1 MYLGRTAIP
10 LISALALGASALA
23 AQAETDLKFALDWRY
38 EGPAAGFLLAED
50 MGFFAEEGLN
60 VTIDTGTGSV
70 NTIPRVAS
78 GLYDMGFGDLN
89 SLIKFLDEDPSQ
101 PVTGVA
107 MVYDKPT
114 FALVGRK
121 SLGITEDP
129 SSLEGK
135 TLGAPPPDGAFAQWP
150 IFQEVAGID
159 TSDITIESIGFPV
172 REPML
177 ANGDVDAVFGF
188 AFSVILNLK
197 AQGTPDED
205 IVNIL
210 MADHGLELY
219 GNAILTNETFAAENP
234 EAVTGFL
241 RAVIKGFAAAI
252 EDPAAGAAAVVARD
266 ATLDP
271 EVEEERL
278 QMAIDMNI
286 NTPWAQE
293 NGMGGIDDA
302 RLEASFEALTAPMG
316 LTGAVGPADVF
327 DSSFLP
333 AAEER
338 MLP

>member
-1 MYLGRTAIP
+1 MYLGRKAIP
-10 LISALALGASALA
+10 LISALALSASAFA

-78 GLYDMGFGDLN
+78 GLYDMGFGDMN
-89 SLIKFLDEDPSQ
+89 SLIKFLDADPAQ

-114 FALVGRK
+114 FAIVGRK

-129 SSLEGK
+129 KSVEGK

-159 TSDITIESIGFPV
+159 TSTVTIESIGFPV

-177 ANGDVDAVFGF
+177 ANGDVDGVFGF

-197 AQGTPDED
+197 AQGTPEDD

-219 GNAILTNETFAAENP
+219 GNAILANETFAAENP

-271 EVEEERL
+271 AVEEERL

-293 NGMGGIDDA
+293 NGMGGIDAA
-302 RLEASFEALTAPMG
+302 RLDASFEALKAPMG

>member
-1 MYLGRTAIP
+1 MYLGSKAIP

-23 AQAETDLKFALDWRY
+23 AQAETDIKFALDWRY
-38 EGPAAGFLLAED
+38 EGPAAGFLLAQD
-50 MGFFAEEGLN
+50 LGFFADEGLN

-89 SLIKFLDEDPSQ
+89 SLVKFLDEDPAQ
-101 PVTGVA
+101 PVTAVG

-114 FALVGRK
+114 FAIVGRK

-129 SSLEGK
+129 KSVEGK

-159 TSDITIESIGFPV
+159 ASTVTIESIGFPV

-219 GNAILTNETFAAENP
+219 GNAILANETFAAENP

-266 ATLDP
+266 GTLDAA
-271 EVEEERL
+271 VEEERL

-286 NTPWAQE
+286 ATPWVAE
-293 NGMGGIDDA
+293 NGMGGIDAA
-302 RLEASFEALTAPMG
+302 RLDASLEALSGPMSLSGEVTA
-316 LTGAVGPADVF
+316 ADVF
-327 DSSFLP
+327 DSAFLP
-333 AAEER
+333 AAEDR

>member
-1 MYLGRTAIP
+1 MYLGSKAIP
-10 LISALALGASALA
+10 LISAMALGASALA
-23 AQAETDLKFALDWRY
+23 AQADTDINFALDWRY
-38 EGPAAGFLLAED
+38 EGPAAGFLLAQD
-50 MGFFAEEGLN
+50 MGFFEEEGLN

-78 GLYDMGFGDLN
+78 GLYDMGFGDTN
-89 SLIKFLDEDPSQ
+89 SLVKFLDEDPAQ
-101 PVTGVA
+101 PVIAVG

-114 FALVGRK
+114 FAIIGRK

-129 SSLEGK
+129 KSVEGK

-159 TSDITIESIGFPV
+159 ASTVTIESIGFPV

-177 ANGDVDAVFGF
+177 ANGDVDGVFGF

-219 GNAILTNETFAAENP
+219 GNAILANETFAAENP

-241 RAVIKGFAAAI
+241 RAVFRGFAAAI
-252 EDPAAGAAAVVARD
+252 EDPAAGAAAVVERD
-266 ATLDP
+266 GTLDIT
-271 EVEEERL
+271 VEQERL

-286 NTPWAQE
+286 ATPWAAE
-293 NGMGGIDDA
+293 NGMGDIDPA
-302 RLEASFEALTAPMG
+302 RLEASLEALSGPMSLSGEVTAE
-316 LTGAVGPADVF
+316 DVF
-327 DSSFLP
+327 DASFLP
-333 AAEER
+333 PVEDR